1 MRRRSAAVLLFLGLA
16 GIASCDGDGDDG
28 SSSDPCKQPDQDG
41 IIGGDYTFEVTV
53 NETGFT
59 PTILK
64 AQNSG
69 AITLTVRNTGT
80 KTHSFSIECLTV
92 QGCTSCFPAASKVD
106 QLAAGAQKTV
116 KFTAPEQEGIFT
128 IKSEVEGDTF
138 TAQFIL
144 Q

>member
-1 MRRRSAAVLLFLGLA
+1 MRRALAVLFFALA
-16 GIASCDGDGDDG
+16 AGVGCDGDEGDG
-28 SSSDPCKQPDQDG
+28 TSSDPCKQPDQDG
-41 IIGGDYTFEVTV
+41 VVGGDYTFEVAV

-59 PTILK
+59 PAILK

-69 AITLTVRNTGT
+69 VITLTVRNTGS
-80 KTHSFSIECLTV
+80 KAHGFSIECLNV
-92 QGCTSCFPAASKVD
+92 QGCTSCFPATAKID
-106 QLAAGAQKTV
+106 QLASGAQKTL

>member
-1 MRRRSAAVLLFLGLA
+1 MRRAAKAVLLLTLA
-16 GIASCDGDGDDG
+16 ACDSEDSADA
-28 SSSDPCKQPDQDG
+28 SSDPCKQPDQDG
-41 IIGGDYTFEVTV
+41 VIGGDYTFEVTV
-53 NETGFT
+53 NESGFT

-69 AITLTVRNTGT
+69 AITLTVRNTGS
-80 KTHSFSIECLTV
+80 KAHGFSIECLNV
-92 QGCTSCFPAASKVD
+92 QGCTSCFPAAAKVD
-106 QLAAGAQKTV
+106 QLAAGAQKTL